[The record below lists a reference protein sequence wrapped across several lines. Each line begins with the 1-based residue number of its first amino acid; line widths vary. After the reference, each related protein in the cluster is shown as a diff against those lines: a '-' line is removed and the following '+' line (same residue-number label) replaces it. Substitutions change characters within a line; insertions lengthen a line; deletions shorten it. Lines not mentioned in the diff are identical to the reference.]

1 MIMNWLLAD
10 KRDLT
15 IKLEN
20 LNKEWELHTCK
31 EVLSLKSVNVI
42 LECQET

>member
-15 IKLEN
+15 IKLET
-20 LNKEWELHTCK
+20 LNKEWELYTCK
-31 EVLSLKSVNVI
+31 EVLFLKSVNVI
-42 LECQET
+42 